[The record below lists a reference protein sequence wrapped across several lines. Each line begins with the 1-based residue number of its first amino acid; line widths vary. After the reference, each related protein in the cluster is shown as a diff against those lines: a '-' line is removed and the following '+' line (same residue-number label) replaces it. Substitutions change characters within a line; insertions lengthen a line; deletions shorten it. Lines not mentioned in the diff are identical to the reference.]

1 MYRSI
6 TIFYAIFFCLMSGS
20 VFAANTLSTGG
31 HDGIVRTQ
39 SADPMGVGTFNLG
52 GAIEY
57 GQDGE
62 YIHSKAPNL
71 NSDGSPRMVSG
82 VGTIAYGLAP
92 IFDLGLNLP
101 AYYDNP
107 QFGTVHPRGIGD
119 LELSAKLSGF
129 YLKGEDKILT
139 TAYYLS
145 FQFPT
150 GDKTKGFFPRHVYY
164 AGENHYSTG
173 NTLVHPMLIS
183 TIHFDRIKGG
193 APIQLHLNCGGV
205 FNAPKDHNALTGSIG
220 LEYLPND
227 IWTLFVEASG
237 EERIGSVHSETFTSD
252 LNNNPWFITPGVKIK
267 IPTSNVFLTLAA
279 DFGISESDP
288 NAALTSISETG
299 VTIKHRANMA
309 YNAYFAINWLIPGF
323 RDDDGDGIGNK
334 QDSCPKVAEDKD
346 GFQDNDGCPDYDNDK
361 DGVPDSLDKCPN
373 QAGPVENKG
382 CPDVDTDKDGIV
394 DRLDKCPNKAGIQE
408 NDGCP
413 DVDTDKDGVV
423 DRLDKCPDKAGPAEN
438 KGCPDIDTDNDGV
451 VDRLDKCP
459 NEKEDKDG
467 FQDDDGCP
475 DYDNDGDGIPDS
487 VDKCPNNP
495 GTPETKGCPKTKE
508 IRGALVLKG
517 VNFESGKDIL
527 KSYSFTALDQI
538 AESLREWPEVKVE
551 VSGHTDNIGDATFN
565 QDLSQRRAETVRMYL
580 VNKGIAADRLTA
592 IGYGPEKPIAS
603 NKTSAGRAQNR
614 RVELNRTN

>member
-1 MYRSI
+1 
-6 TIFYAIFFCLMSGS
+6 
-20 VFAANTLSTGG
+20 
-31 HDGIVRTQ
+31 
-39 SADPMGVGTFNLG
+39 
-52 GAIEY
+52 
-57 GQDGE
+57 
-62 YIHSKAPNL
+62 
-71 NSDGSPRMVSG
+71 
-82 VGTIAYGLAP
+82 
-92 IFDLGLNLP
+92 
-101 AYYDNP
+101 
-107 QFGTVHPRGIGD
+107 
-119 LELSAKLSGF
+119 
-129 YLKGEDKILT
+129 
-139 TAYYLS
+139 
-145 FQFPT
+145 
-150 GDKTKGFFPRHVYY
+150 
-164 AGENHYSTG
+164 
-173 NTLVHPMLIS
+173 MLIS
-183 TIHFDRIKGG
+183 TIHFDRLKGG
-193 APIQLHLNCGGV
+193 APLQLHLNCGGV
-205 FNAPKDHNALTGSIG
+205 FNAPTDHNALTASVG
-220 LEYLPND
+220 LEYLPNE
-227 IWTLFVEASG
+227 IWTLFTDLSVEG
-237 EERIGSVHSETFTSD
+237 RIGSVHAKTFNSD
-252 LNNNPWFITPGVKIK
+252 LNDNPWFITPGVKFK
-267 IPTSNVFLTLAA
+267 IPTSNVFLTFAA

-299 VTIKHRANMA
+299 VTIKHQANMA

-346 GFQDNDGCPDYDNDK
+346 GFQDEDGCPDYDNDR
-361 DGVPDSLDKCPN
+361 DGVPDSIDKCPN
-373 QAGPVENKG
+373 QAGIAANKG
-382 CPDVDTDKDGIV
+382 CPDTDADKDGIV

-438 KGCPDIDTDNDGV
+438 KGCPDIDSDNDGV

-487 VDKCPNNP
+487 LDKCPNNP
-495 GTPETKGCPKTKE
+495 GTEATKGCPKTKE

-551 VSGHTDNIGDATFN
+551 IGGHTDNIGEASFN

-580 VNKGIAADRLTA
+580 VNKGTSADRLTA

-603 NKTSAGRAQNR
+603 NKTSSGRAQNR

>member
-6 TIFYAIFFCLMSGS
+6 TIFFAIFFCLMSGS

-31 HDGIVRTQ
+31 LDGIVRTQ

-57 GQDGE
+57 GQEWE
-62 YIHSKAPNL
+62 YIHSITPDL
-71 NSDGSPRMVSG
+71 SRDGSPRMVSG

-92 IFDLGLNLP
+92 IFDLSLNLP

-107 QFGTVHPRGIGD
+107 QFGTVHPKGIGD
-119 LELSAKLSGF
+119 LELSAKLSGVF
-129 YLKGEDKILT
+129 LKGDDKILT

-173 NTLVHPMLIS
+173 NTLVHPMLLS

-193 APIQLHLNCGGV
+193 APLQLHFNIGGV

-220 LEYLPND
+220 LEYLPNE
-227 IWTLFVEASG
+227 IWTLFTELSG
-237 EERIGSVHSETFTSD
+237 EGRIGSVHAKTFNSD
-252 LNNNPWFITPGVKIK
+252 LNDNPWFITPGVKIK
-267 IPTSNVFLTLAA
+267 IPTSNVFLTFAA

-299 VTIKHRANMA
+299 VTIKHQANMA
-309 YNAYFAINWLIPGF
+309 YNAYFAINWLIPG
-323 RDDDGDGIGNK
+323 K
-334 QDSCPKVAEDKD
+334 PKDSDHDSVPDKVDRCPKDSGSVAN
-346 GFQDNDGCPDYDNDK
+346 QGCPEPDKDK
-361 DGVPDSLDKCPN
+361 DGVCDPWVAEKHQEAKYAAVCKGIDKCPDK
-373 QAGPVENKG
+373 AGPAENQG
-382 CPDVDTDKDGIV
+382 CPDTDRDH
-394 DRLDKCPNKAGIQE
+394 
-408 NDGCP
+408 
-413 DVDTDKDGVV
+413 DGVV
-423 DRLDKCPDKAGPAEN
+423 DRLDKCPDDSGSVDN
-438 KGCPDIDTDNDGV
+438 QGCPDP
-451 VDRLDKCP
+451 DK
-459 NEKEDKDG
+459 DKDG
-467 FQDDDGCP
+467 ICDPWVAEKHQEAKYAAVCQ
-475 DYDNDGDGIPDS
+475 GI
-487 VDKCPNNP
+487 DKCPNNP
-495 GTPETKGCPKTKE
+495 GTAETQGCPKTKE

-527 KSYSFTALDQI
+527 KSYSFASLDKI

-551 VSGHTDNIGDATFN
+551 ISGHTDNIGDPVFN
-565 QDLSQRRAETVRMYL
+565 QDLSQRRAETVRIYL

-592 IGYGPEKPIAS
+592 IGYGPEKPMAS